1 MNDANVEIRS
11 GFYLIVGCC
20 GLYIFLFVVLI
31 YVGEFYFFYFTNR
44 VLFYGKY
51 TYRPETDGD
60 LFILFYIKYQ
70 MT

>member
-1 MNDANVEIRS
+1 M
-11 GFYLIVGCC
+11 VGCC

-31 YVGEFYFFYFTNR
+31 YVGEYIFFYLTKR

-60 LFILFYIKYQ
+60 LFYFILNTKWQKVPYQ
-70 MT
+70 R